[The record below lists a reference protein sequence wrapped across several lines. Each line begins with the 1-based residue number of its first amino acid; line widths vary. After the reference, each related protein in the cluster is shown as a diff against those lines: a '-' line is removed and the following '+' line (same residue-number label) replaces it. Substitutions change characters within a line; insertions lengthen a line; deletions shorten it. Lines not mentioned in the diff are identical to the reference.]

1 MALTNHE
8 RVGKALT
15 LLQAGL
21 GQYAEREIRH
31 AVSRGH
37 LAPESL
43 NAYRS
48 DSRIGNRRISQ
59 WDVSVVFKLMVQNW
73 NQVFRESLGPT
84 ERSYVGELWG
94 IRNKWAH
101 QERFS
106 SDDAYRAL
114 DTAARLLT
122 SVSAGQ
128 ARDVEKLKVQLLRVR
143 FDEQA
148 RSERRRK
155 ASLAFGRATGNLE
168 PWREV
173 ALPHKDVSSGE
184 YHQAEFAADLWQ
196 VHSGE
201 GTAEYRDPAEFFRRT
216 YLTESLRRMLVGAIQ
231 RFGGRGGDPV
241 VHLQTNFG
249 GGKTHSMLA
258 LYHLFSGSATRELDG
273 IEALMREAEAQTLPN
288 VRRVVLVG
296 TKISPGN
303 PQTKG
308 DGTPVRTLWGE
319 LAWQLGGS
327 EALSRIADDD
337 KRATSPG
344 DALRH
349 LLVDYGPC
357 LILIDEWV
365 AYARQLHDRSD
376 LPGGSFETQFTFA
389 QALTEAARAAGNC
402 VLVVSLPVSDTS
414 THTLQAT
421 ADNTEVGGR
430 RGREALER
438 LRNVVGRIESS
449 WRPASAEESF
459 EIVRRRLFEP
469 FTDPDQFKSRDVVAR
484 AFADLYRSQNQEFPL
499 DAGNPDYEK
508 RIRAAYPI
516 HPEIFDRLYAD
527 WSALASFQRTRG
539 VLRLMAAVIYS
550 LWERG
555 DKNPLILPAHISIDD
570 QRVQWEL
577 TRYLP
582 DNWTPVIEKDV
593 DGPQSLPL
601 RIDRE
606 VPNLGKLSASRRVAR
621 AIYLGSA
628 PSVGTAQRGIEDR
641 QIKLGCV
648 LPAESPSVFGD
659 ALRRMAAK
667 ATYLYQDG
675 SRYWYDTRATVTKL
689 AEEKAAQFGR
699 EPDRVRQ
706 AIKRALDKD
715 LRKKGGFDRIHTV
728 PSSGH
733 DVPDRRDSRLV
744 VLSVDHPHRK
754 GPDSQAVKAASAL
767 LESRGNSPRIFRNT
781 LVFLAAD
788 QTRLPELNE
797 AVCQHLAWEEII
809 AEKDRLDLSPN
820 QVRQAETQRK
830 VAVDTVKVR
839 LPETYRWL
847 LVPVQEN
854 PSDPIGW
861 DAVQIRGRDALAVQ
875 VTNRLG
881 REEWLIKSLAGTRL
895 RMDLDA
901 IPLWRGDHVSIQQLV
916 DDFATY
922 PYLPRLRNPGV
933 LLDAVATGVN
943 LLTWFDDS
951 FGYAD
956 SYDEASKRYRGL
968 RGGNQVSVSDE
979 NSTALVVK
987 GEIAYRQLQDEVKPP
1002 TDTPMPPDP
1011 PPPGGETTTTPGGG
1025 SPPPP
1030 PPPAKPTRFHG
1041 SAVLETTRVG
1051 RDASKIAEEVISHL
1065 AGLVGSKVRVTLE
1078 IEADVPDGVSE
1089 GVVRIVTE
1097 NCRTLE
1103 FESNG
1108 FERE

>member
-15 LLQAGL
+15 LLQVGL
-21 GQYAEREIRH
+21 GHFAEREVRN
-31 AVSRGH
+31 ALNAGFLV
-37 LAPESL
+37 PESL
-43 NAYRS
+43 NVYRS
-48 DSRIGNRRISQ
+48 DPGIANRSISQ
-59 WDVSVVFKLMVQNW
+59 WDVSVVLRLMVQTW

-84 ERSYVGELWG
+84 ERSYVSELWDV
-94 IRNKWAH
+94 RNKWAH

-106 SDDAYRAL
+106 SDDTYRAL
-114 DTAARLLT
+114 DTTARLLT
-122 SVSAGQ
+122 SISAGQ

-148 RSERRRK
+148 RHERRRQ
-155 ASLAFGRATGNLE
+155 ASIAFGRASGNLE

-216 YLTESLRRMLVGAIQ
+216 YLTESLQRMLVGAIQ
-231 RFGGRGGDPV
+231 RFRDRGGDPV

-258 LYHLFSGSATRELDG
+258 LYHLFSGSAPGELDG
-273 IEALMREAEAQTLPN
+273 IESLMQEAGAQTLPN
-288 VRRVVLVG
+288 VQRVVLVG

-303 PQTKG
+303 PQTKR
-308 DGTPVRTLWGE
+308 DGTSVQTLWGE
-319 LAWQLGGS
+319 LAWQLGGPAAYS
-327 EALSRIADDD
+327 QIADDD
-337 KRATSPG
+337 KRATNPG
-344 DALRH
+344 DVLRH
-349 LLVDYGPC
+349 LLLEYGPS

-365 AYARQLHDRSD
+365 AYARQLHDGSD

-402 VLVVSLPVSDTS
+402 VLVVSLPVSDTT
-414 THTLQAT
+414 THAMHAT
-421 ADNTEVGGR
+421 AENTEVGGR

-469 FTDPDQFKSRDVVAR
+469 FTDPDQFKSRDVTAR

-508 RIRAAYPI
+508 RIRDAFPI
-516 HPEIFDRLYAD
+516 HPEIFDRLYSD

-555 DKNPLILPAHISIDD
+555 DQSPLILPAHIEIDD
-570 QRVQWEL
+570 QRVRSEF

-582 DNWTPVIEKDV
+582 DNWTPVIAKDV

-601 RIDRE
+601 RLDRE

-621 AIYLGSA
+621 TIYLGSA
-628 PSVGTAQRGIEDR
+628 PSAGSSQRGVEDR
-641 QIKLGCV
+641 RIKLGCV
-648 LPAESPSVFGD
+648 LPGESPSVFGD

-689 AEEKAAQFGR
+689 AEEKAAQFAR
-699 EPDRVRQ
+699 EPDRARQ
-706 AIKRALDKD
+706 AIKRALDEN
-715 LRKKGGFDRIHTV
+715 LRKKGGFDRIHTA

-754 GPDSQAVKAASAL
+754 GPNSQAVKAASAL

-788 QTRLPELNE
+788 QTRLPE
-797 AVCQHLAWEEII
+797 
-809 AEKDRLDLSPN
+809 AE
-820 QVRQAETQRK
+820 
-830 VAVDTVKVR
+830 
-839 LPETYRWL
+839 
-847 LVPVQEN
+847 
-854 PSDPIGW
+854 
-861 DAVQIRGRDALAVQ
+861 RGCVSAP
-875 VTNRLG
+875 RLG
-881 REEWLIKSLAGTRL
+881 
-895 RMDLDA
+895 
-901 IPLWRGDHVSIQQLV
+901 GDH
-916 DDFATY
+916 
-922 PYLPRLRNPGV
+922 
-933 LLDAVATGVN
+933 
-943 LLTWFDDS
+943 
-951 FGYAD
+951 
-956 SYDEASKRYRGL
+956 
-968 RGGNQVSVSDE
+968 
-979 NSTALVVK
+979 
-987 GEIAYRQLQDEVKPP
+987 
-1002 TDTPMPPDP
+1002 
-1011 PPPGGETTTTPGGG
+1011 
-1025 SPPPP
+1025 
-1030 PPPAKPTRFHG
+1030 
-1041 SAVLETTRVG
+1041 
-1051 RDASKIAEEVISHL
+1051 
-1065 AGLVGSKVRVTLE
+1065 
-1078 IEADVPDGVSE
+1078 
-1089 GVVRIVTE
+1089 
-1097 NCRTLE
+1097 
-1103 FESNG
+1103 
-1108 FERE
+1108 

>member
-8 RVGKALT
+8 RVGKALS
-15 LLQAGL
+15 LLQVGL
-21 GQYAEREIRH
+21 GHFAEREIRN
-31 AVSRGH
+31 AQNGGH
-37 LAPESL
+37 LGPEAL
-43 NAYRS
+43 DTYRS

-59 WDVSVVFKLMVQNW
+59 WDVSVVFKLIVQNW

-84 ERSYVGELWG
+84 ERSHVSELWD

-128 ARDVEKLKVQLLRVR
+128 ARDVEKLKQQLLRVR

-148 RSERRRK
+148 RNERRRQ
-155 ASLAFGRATGNLE
+155 ASLAFGSATGNLE

-173 ALPHKDVSSGE
+173 ALPHQDVSSGE

-201 GTAEYRDPAEFFRRT
+201 GTAEYSDPEEFFRRT
-216 YLTESLRRMLVGAIQ
+216 YLTESLERMLVGSIQ
-231 RFGGRGGDPV
+231 RFHGRGGDPV

-258 LYHLFSGSATRELDG
+258 LYHLFSGSAPGQMDG
-273 IEALMREAEAQTLPN
+273 IEALMREAGAQTLPN
-288 VRRVVLVG
+288 VQRVVLVG

-303 PQTKG
+303 PQTKS
-308 DGTPVRTLWGE
+308 DGTSVRTLWGE
-319 LAWQLGGS
+319 LAWQLGGP
-327 EALSRIADDD
+327 AAFDRIANDD

-344 DALRH
+344 DALRD
-349 LLVDYGPC
+349 LLVDYGPS

-365 AYARQLHDRSD
+365 AYARQLHDSSD

-389 QALTEAARAAGNC
+389 QALTEAARAAKNC
-402 VLVVSLPVSDTS
+402 VLVVSLPVSDTA
-414 THTLQAT
+414 THALQAT
-421 ADNTEVGGR
+421 AEHTEVGGR

-484 AFADLYRSQNQEFPL
+484 AFADLYRRQNQEFPL

-516 HPEIFDRLYAD
+516 HPEIFDRLYTD

-539 VLRLMAAVIYS
+539 VLRLMAAVIYT

-555 DKNPLILPAHISIDD
+555 DKNPLILPAHVAIDD

-577 TRYLP
+577 TRYLS

-593 DGPQSLPL
+593 DGSQSLPL

-621 AIYLGSA
+621 TIYLGSA
-628 PSVGTAQRGIEDR
+628 PSAGSSQRGVEDR

-648 LPAESPSVFGD
+648 LPGESPSVFGD

-699 EPDRVRQ
+699 EPDRARQ
-706 AIKRALDKD
+706 AIKRALDED
-715 LRKKGGFDRIHTV
+715 LRSKGGFDRIHTA

-744 VLSVDHPHRK
+744 VLSVDHPYRK
-754 GPDSQAVKAASAL
+754 GSDSQAVKAASAL
-767 LESRGNSPRIFRNT
+767 LESRGNSPRIYRNT

-830 VAVDTVKVR
+830 MAADTVKVR

-847 LVPVQEN
+847 LVPAQVD
-854 PSDPIGW
+854 PSHRIGW
-861 DAVQIRGRDALAVQ
+861 NTVEIRGRDALAVQ
-875 VTNRLG
+875 VTKRLG
-881 REEWLIKSLAGTRL
+881 REEWLIKSLAGTSL
-895 RMDLDA
+895 KMDLDA
-901 IPLWRGDHVSIQQLV
+901 IPLWRGDQVSIRQLV

-922 PYLPRLRNPGV
+922 PYLPRLKNPGV
-933 LLDAVATGVN
+933 LLDAVASGVN
-943 LLTWFDDS
+943 LLTWADES

-956 SYDEASKRYRGL
+956 SYDDDAKRYRGL
-968 RGGNQVSVSDE
+968 RGGREVSVSDE

-987 GEIAYRQLQDEVKPP
+987 GEIAYRQLQDEVEPP
-1002 TDTPMPPDP
+1002 IGQQEPPRRPPLDGPFPIPPSGPEP
-1011 PPPGGETTTTPGGG
+1011 PPL
-1025 SPPPP
+1025 
-1030 PPPAKPTRFHG
+1030 PPPAKPTRYHG
-1041 SAVLETTRVG
+1041 SANLDPIRAG
-1051 RDASKIAEEVISHL
+1051 LDASQIADEVISHL
-1065 AGLVGSKVRVTLE
+1065 AGLVGSNVRVTLE
-1078 IEADVPDGVSE
+1078 IKAHVPDGVSE
-1089 GVVRIVTE
+1089 SVVRIVTE
-1097 NCRTLE
+1097 NCRTLG
-1103 FESNG
+1103 FESHG